1 MRRVRIFYC
10 KNRLVV
16 EEGEKNLNFF
26 SVSRWPLASLGA
38 STKLL
43 MSSDTGTVY
52 GEVANEIN
60 ELSYTPYG
68 FRTYNG
74 MEGRQAFNG
83 ERLDFVTSGYLLG
96 NGHRQFAPRLM
107 RFLSPDHLSPF
118 NKGGINSYV
127 YCASDPVNGLDPSG
141 RVNITKLFMPWRR
154 TGTTGFMKEKSLP
167 TGLLKQLLKK
177 RSADERRSIYV
188 YEAQGDGYKHY
199 RLARGEAPDLLPRT
213 ATHENFAGREVYV
226 KGGLIIDLKGDS
238 MKDYNFSA
246 TDRVAGNY
254 GFVRVRSKP
263 IAITT
268 FEPNEAGAAA
278 LEKEM
283 QSWFTAEEWNGSGAP
298 GFNSNQDG
306 LNAEI
311 RQIRR

>member
-1 MRRVRIFYC
+1 
-10 KNRLVV
+10 
-16 EEGEKNLNFF
+16 
-26 SVSRWPLASLGA
+26 
-38 STKLL
+38 

-68 FRTYNG
+68 FGAYND
-74 MEGRQAFNG
+74 MEGRKAFNG
-83 ERLDFVTSGYLLG
+83 EKLDFVTSGYLLG

-107 RFLSPDHLSPF
+107 RFLSPDNLSPF

-141 RVNITKLFMPWRR
+141 RVNITKLFMPRLR

-167 TGLLKQLLKK
+167 TGLLKKLLKK
-177 RSADERRSIYV
+177 KSADERRSIYV
-188 YEAQGDGYKHY
+188 YEAQDDGYKHY
-199 RLARGEAPDLLPRT
+199 GLARGEAPELLPRT
-213 ATHENFAGREVYV
+213 ATHENFAGREIYV